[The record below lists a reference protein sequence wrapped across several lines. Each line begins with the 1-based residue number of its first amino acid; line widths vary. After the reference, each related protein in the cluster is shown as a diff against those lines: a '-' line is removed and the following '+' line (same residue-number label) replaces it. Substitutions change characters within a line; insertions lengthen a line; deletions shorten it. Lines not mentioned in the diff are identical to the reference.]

1 MEKKERTRRNNKK
14 IEFTFNR
21 EVLGILLAAFAM
33 VMLCA
38 LAGLPMGSAGA
49 FLERVLKFALGIG
62 GFPLPSVCAGSGAGV
77 YPEPRTSAVFQEV
90 LLLCCCSL
98 FLS

>member
-1 MEKKERTRRNNKK
+1 VEKKERTRRNNKK

-49 FLERVLKFALGIG
+49 FLGKSAEIRTGNR

-90 LLLCCCSL
+90 LYSAAFL